1 MKAKTMP
8 RHKYIGQLYKF
19 VSKQKGSET
28 SLEYYYAKDI
38 AITTGLDKNNR
49 MFVRSDEPLAIGF
62 LIKEIKDGAGN
73 LILSDTIW
81 QINSIQ
87 PVLDAFSNLQG
98 YTMNAIK
105 YQGTL

>member
-8 RHKYIGQLYKF
+8 RHKYVGQLYKF
-19 VSKQKGSET
+19 VSKQKGSE
-28 SLEYYYAKDI
+28 SVLEYYYAKDI
-38 AITTGLDKNNR
+38 AITAGLDKNNR

-62 LIKEIKDGAGN
+62 LIKEIRDAAGN
-73 LILSDTIW
+73 LILADTVW

-87 PVLDAFSNLQG
+87 PVLDAFNNLQG

-105 YQGTL
+105 YQGTV